1 MKLILNIFF
10 IFVLACI
17 AFAFVRRAM
26 FLWGEL

>member
-17 AFAFVRRAM
+17 VFAFARRAI
-26 FLWGEL
+26 FLWGG